1 MNVKKLLSAILAVVM
16 LFSLGTSALAVESL
30 NNNIDQ
36 VSIQQ
41 IEVIKNDVLEVSSH
55 LTEDYNYVQTVENVD
70 VLRDELK
77 KIHPQIS
84 DYELGKSILLALG
97 DSEEFIAS
105 LPEEKVVEAVQY
117 TSVVIDEVYLH
128 ELSSGE
134 MVPIS
139 KERFYEPDV
148 VHSANS
154 LPNYSQTFGDIVLRS
169 MAFKRSP
176 SYGLSGRNYWAI
188 RGEVEWVGFPNFQLT
203 DLLVIASTGNIDN
216 NYDHRA
222 NGKWTLS
229 SQTINDEGHLY
240 DSDGGDGDY
249 LTLTTPDMNGMGI
262 KFPLGVGQQNQFRID
277 KVYAYYGVSSQND
290 ITAQVSYAHA
300 ILAWSPSFSVNSKGA
315 VSFGGVSAQRQVFN
329 GDAFTLYY
337 E

>member
-1 MNVKKLLSAILAVVM
+1 MNSVRMLGCSCAFFVKEI
-16 LFSLGTSALAVESL
+16 
-30 NNNIDQ
+30 
-36 VSIQQ
+36 
-41 IEVIKNDVLEVSSH
+41 
-55 LTEDYNYVQTVENVD
+55 
-70 VLRDELK
+70 
-77 KIHPQIS
+77 
-84 DYELGKSILLALG
+84 
-97 DSEEFIAS
+97 
-105 LPEEKVVEAVQY
+105 
-117 TSVVIDEVYLH
+117 
-128 ELSSGE
+128 
-134 MVPIS
+134 
-139 KERFYEPDV
+139 
-148 VHSANS
+148 
-154 LPNYSQTFGDIVLRS
+154 IVRREI

-216 NYDHRA
+216 NYDHSA

-300 ILAWSPSFSVNSKGA
+300 IVCSCNSCMESKL
-315 VSFGGVSAQRQVFN
+315 FRK
-329 GDAFTLYY
+329 L
-337 E
+337 

>member
-1 MNVKKLLSAILAVVM
+1 M
-16 LFSLGTSALAVESL
+16 L
-30 NNNIDQ
+30 Q
-36 VSIQQ
+36 Y
-41 IEVIKNDVLEVSSH
+41 ND
-55 LTEDYNYVQTVENVD
+55 
-70 VLRDELK
+70 
-77 KIHPQIS
+77 
-84 DYELGKSILLALG
+84 
-97 DSEEFIAS
+97 
-105 LPEEKVVEAVQY
+105 
-117 TSVVIDEVYLH
+117 
-128 ELSSGE
+128 
-134 MVPIS
+134 
-139 KERFYEPDV
+139 
-148 VHSANS
+148 HS
-154 LPNYSQTFGDIVLRS
+154 
-169 MAFKRSP
+169 
-176 SYGLSGRNYWAI
+176 
-188 RGEVEWVGFPNFQLT
+188 
-203 DLLVIASTGNIDN
+203 
-216 NYDHRA
+216 A

>member
-148 VHSANS
+148 VHSA
-154 LPNYSQTFGDIVLRS
+154 
-169 MAFKRSP
+169 
-176 SYGLSGRNYWAI
+176 
-188 RGEVEWVGFPNFQLT
+188 
-203 DLLVIASTGNIDN
+203 
-216 NYDHRA
+216 
-222 NGKWTLS
+222 
-229 SQTINDEGHLY
+229 
-240 DSDGGDGDY
+240 
-249 LTLTTPDMNGMGI
+249 
-262 KFPLGVGQQNQFRID
+262 